1 MREQEKQ
8 RPGEGAQGQK
18 KVDGKDIQ
26 EGWETIKEIDR
37 VLGHLEGRLDKV
49 TAVIR
54 QVAVQGK
61 ALELAMPEESTDR
74 TGSRNSLEEFEAPAL
89 QSSAGEHRIVDIE
102 PKRGTL
108 GLEGPQEEGDPS
120 PRSAEKGDRREEKNE
135 WPSLEEQRRRAEEE
149 YDKLG
154 GLSHGCR
161 QSWDLRMREE
171 KGPGCKINGLF
182 HWISED
188 SLVLHEVARAAGLEG
203 HGPRRKVNTLCM
215 KNVESTCAYWVPLT
229 DWKGGTK
236 YLGARGVDYIA
247 QLPGNEDP
255 RKWYDRFPNLAE
267 ARDTEA
273 EEKAPIEMV
282 IARDNWKWMPV
293 RQASRLPV
301 KQDREKTRDKRL
313 LARSQFGKR
322 LLLLPCVEASEVI
335 PPKEDEEEWYTEKGV
350 SKDLT
355 ASTRML
361 DQEEKEDAQWI
372 ERRAQELCGQA
383 EVHHRRAENR

>member
-1 MREQEKQ
+1 MREQERQ
-8 RPGEGAQGQK
+8 RPGEGAQDQK
-18 KVDGKDIQ
+18 KVNGKDIQ

-37 VLGHLEGRLDKV
+37 VLDHLDGRLDKV
-49 TAVIR
+49 TTVIR

-61 ALELAMPEESTDR
+61 ALELVMPEESADC
-74 TGSRNSLEEFEAPAL
+74 TGARESSEELEAPAL

-102 PKRGTL
+102 PKTRTL
-108 GLEGPQEEGDPS
+108 GLEGTQEEGDPS
-120 PRSAEKGDRREEKNE
+120 PSSAEKGDRREERNE
-135 WPSLEEQRRRAEEE
+135 WPSLEEQRRRAKEE
-149 YDKLG
+149 YSKLG

-171 KGPGCKINGLF
+171 TGPGRKINGLF

-203 HGPRRKVNTLCM
+203 HGPRRKLNTLCM

-229 DWKGGTK
+229 DWKGETK

-267 ARDTEA
+267 ARDVEA

-293 RQASRLPV
+293 RQASRLTERQDKE
-301 KQDREKTRDKRL
+301 KQETRDSWPGPNSGRSCCCSRVWRAVRSFPRRRTRRNGIQRKGLAKTPRPQQGCWTKKKRKTRNK
-313 LARSQFGKR
+313 
-322 LLLLPCVEASEVI
+322 
-335 PPKEDEEEWYTEKGV
+335 
-350 SKDLT
+350 
-355 ASTRML
+355 
-361 DQEEKEDAQWI
+361 
-372 ERRAQELCGQA
+372 
-383 EVHHRRAENR
+383 